1 MKRIHFYILSVISLF
16 ITSCATDDFYIEE
29 KTNSNFHISEA
40 QSHLEKRMSMTTRA
54 DMSSFENS
62 GFYYGDFDV
71 DWETSTISEGNYL
84 YNIETQLNSDYK
96 YAYLIDNKAVQVYS
110 QLISIKNKEDNKV
123 KTYIKTLV
131 PALEYAQTHKMND
144 LRSIQNVGKQDDFS
158 GLIVYSSVEGVPMY
172 VSEIKNGLSVADV
185 SAFDLSHTKWENYE
199 AIKFMLSKYSFV
211 RTDTNITRGDDVN
224 IDIEEI
230 VVTAP
235 KIEKTVKSVTIF
247 DDFDTIRE
255 QELEDSF
262 GGGSGGGGSY
272 SGESSWDGNNPTKEI
287 TDEDKTKKI
296 FLYNE
301 KWNNI
306 TIKSDTADHIDCII
320 NTLNELQELSVFN
333 KIENSIG
340 ETIIIYNPD
349 CPYAGLY
356 SKETTI
362 IEIKD
367 LSENGILLEELFHKF
382 QDVNYKNDNK
392 IDNEFEVKCFL
403 AYLNMAEAFILPNV
417 YNAKYYDDLL
427 KWEKDNQDFWNSFKL
442 FLNHQDNEEYFYYA
456 WMELNVVYST
466 LKTKIITSGRYLK
479 NFYLLF

>member
-131 PALEYAQTHKMND
+131 PALEYAQTHKMDD

-301 KWNNI
+301 KWRNV
-306 TIKSDTADHIDCII
+306 TIKSDTKEHIDSITNI
-320 NTLNELQELSVFN
+320 LDRLNGNPVFQTIQKDLEDKN
-333 KIENSIG
+333 IEVVI
-340 ETIIIYNPD
+340 EYNPN
-349 CPYAGLY
+349 CPYEGLY
-356 SKETTI
+356 RNNDDV
-362 IEIKD
+362 IEIKNLAGD
-367 LSENGILLEELFHKF
+367 GFLFEEFIHQFQSANVKPNSTIDAEYEAKCIFAKMDESNIFSCPTVSEDYAQNELFWSYFFNIITNPTSLDCQYEGEIAILGIYSNICGNQSLSNGKYL
-382 QDVNYKNDNK
+382 QNYKL
-392 IDNEFEVKCFL
+392 IFG
-403 AYLNMAEAFILPNV
+403 I
-417 YNAKYYDDLL
+417 
-427 KWEKDNQDFWNSFKL
+427 
-442 FLNHQDNEEYFYYA
+442 
-456 WMELNVVYST
+456 
-466 LKTKIITSGRYLK
+466 
-479 NFYLLF
+479 